1 MLDMNLKTYTKSDI
15 EQKADE
21 IRKYSKTFPISV
33 LEIANALGLSVLQF
47 APKENGVSGM
57 LDRRTNTIYINQN
70 DSPARKRF
78 SVAHEIGHFVL
89 HKKDGAF
96 ISYRNN
102 VSSLGYEIEE
112 IEANHFA
119 ATLLMPEKDVI
130 TTFKDFSCDIDDA
143 ARFLNVSRS
152 ALANRLEYLGVLND

>member
-1 MLDMNLKTYTKSDI
+1 MAGYTKAQI
-15 EQKADE
+15 EAEANKVRE
-21 IRKYSKTFPISV
+21 YSKTFPISV
-33 LEIANALGLSVLQF
+33 LEIANALGLRVLQF
-47 APKENGVSGM
+47 IPKENGLSGM

-89 HKKDGAF
+89 HKKDIGY
-96 ISYRNN
+96 ISFRNN
-102 VSSLGYEIEE
+102 VSSLGYDIEE

-130 TTFKDFSCDIDDA
+130 TTFEDFNCDIDDTA
-143 ARFLNVSRS
+143 KFLNVSRN

>member
-1 MLDMNLKTYTKSDI
+1 MARYTRSEI
-15 EQKADE
+15 EVEANKVRE
-21 IRKYSKTFPISV
+21 YSKTFPVSV
-33 LEIANALGLSVLQF
+33 LEIANALGLKVLQF
-47 APKENGVSGM
+47 IPKEDGLSGM

-89 HKKDGAF
+89 HQKEAAF

-119 ATLLMPEKDVI
+119 ATLLMPEKDVVDI
-130 TTFKDFSCDIDDA
+130 FEKFGGDIDDA

-152 ALANRLEYLGVLND
+152 ALANRLEYLGKLND